1 MNKALFLVTIMVFS
15 IGKTPS
21 VLAQPATPKP
31 TVMQVVHDAC
41 LPVETQ
47 KYKEDGSDHPE
58 QVAEMFCRMIAGICF
73 RGKAEPD
80 EFCRRGLA
88 KYELGRNAEG
98 NSLLN
103 EAAYIGDRRLVEAMI
118 RIGVD
123 VDYPARGL
131 ADIAPVGSAWT
142 PIMLAAA
149 EGHEEIVSMLIQ
161 GGADVNA
168 KNELGRTSLMFS
180 ANYGFFE
187 IAEMLLENGA
197 STDDVANDETGWTA
211 IIAASFNGHRNLV
224 RLLLEHGADQNI
236 RDTSGK
242 TALMWAEEQG
252 HRRVARTLERSQ

>member
-1 MNKALFLVTIMVFS
+1 MNKALFLVTIMVFC
-15 IGKTPS
+15 IGKIPS

-31 TVMQVVHDAC
+31 TVMQVVYYAC
-41 LPVETQ
+41 LPVQTQ
-47 KYKEDGSDHPE
+47 KLKEDGTDDPE
-58 QVAEMFCRMIAGICF
+58 PVADMYCRAIAGICF
-73 RGKAEPD
+73 RGEREPD
-80 EFCRRGLA
+80 ESCRRDLA
-88 KYELGRNAEG
+88 EYELSRNAEG

-103 EAAYIGDRRLVEAMI
+103 DAAHIGDRRLVEAMI

-123 VDYPARGL
+123 VDYPARAL

-142 PIMLAAA
+142 PLMIATA
-149 EGHEEIVSMLIQ
+149 EGHEEIVSILIQ

-197 STDDVANDETGWTA
+197 RTDDVANDETGWTA

>member
-1 MNKALFLVTIMVFS
+1 MNKALFLVTIMVFC

-41 LPVETQ
+41 LPVQTQ
-47 KYKEDGSDHPE
+47 KLKEDGSDHPE
-58 QVAEMFCRMIAGICF
+58 PVAEMVCRIIAGKCF

-80 EFCRRGLA
+80 DLCRRKLA
-88 KYELGRNAEG
+88 EYELSRNAEG

-149 EGHEEIVSMLIQ
+149 EGHEEIVSILIQ
-161 GGADVNA
+161 AGADVNA

-197 STDDVANDETGWTA
+197 STDDVASDRTA

-236 RDTSGK
+236 RDNSGK
-242 TALMWAEEQG
+242 TALMWAEERG